1 MRRFLLLSLFLAG
14 WASAQPILNNNDNFV
29 ISAIRVDGLQR
40 IAEGT
45 IFTYLPL
52 EVGDRAN
59 AGAVRSAIRALYR
72 TGFFSNISFARDG
85 TILIIQVEER
95 PAISNITFSGN
106 KALET
111 EDLEGALASIGLA
124 EGEVFDPLQLDRVNQ
139 ELVRQ
144 YFNRGKYSVDV
155 DAQVTELQRN
165 RVRIAIVIDEGK
177 TAKIRHINIVGNT
190 VFDDNELRSE
200 FELDTSNLLS
210 FWRTDDQYSQEKLSG
225 DLEKLRSYYL
235 DRGYVDFN
243 IESTQVSISPDKKE
257 IFITA
262 NVNEGDVYTLNDV
275 NITGDLILDESTLR
289 RLLLTQPG
297 DTFSRK
303 DMEQSIDNITAVLA
317 NVGYAFANVNPQ
329 PRINRDDRTVDLTFF
344 VEPGKR
350 VYVRRVMFSGNTT
363 TKDEVLR
370 REMRQ
375 LEGAWFSQAAVDR
388 SQQRLQ
394 RLGYFDNVNV
404 ETPQVP
410 GTDDQVDVIVS
421 VEERPSG
428 SISFGLG
435 FSQVQGLITSIS
447 VNQENFLGSGKQIGL
462 TLSRSD
468 ILTQFN
474 LSYNNPYWTDD
485 GISRGFFLR
494 YTEFE
499 TNDANI
505 SSFTTS
511 EVGAGINFGIP
522 LSEYGFFT
530 FGGAA
535 RRTDINIGQF
545 SLESEDDDG
554 VCNDLNMN
562 GICNELVLIPTR
574 PLAVSLDKNGD
585 GVLSSSEREV
595 DTFEINMRWSR
606 DSRNHFFVP
615 SRGSIQQLRADVSLP
630 GSSREYFKL
639 AFNYAKYWTVF
650 DPLVFSLRG
659 EVGYGQEYDNFDDEL
674 QTEPIEPVRLSGDCR
689 VSDIVTLD
697 RGLPF
702 WEHFFGGGVSDVRGF
717 DDNTLGPKDQ
727 FCRSVGGDFKVTGG
741 MDLFVPLNFG
751 GGATGSRLSWF
762 VDVGNVYADIDE
774 YKTSELRA
782 STGVSLTWDAP
793 VGPIT
798 ISYAFPIREKV
809 GDTTEALQFTFGTV
823 F

>member
-1 MRRFLLLSLFLAG
+1 MRKFLFLSLLLSS
-14 WASAQPILNNNDNFV
+14 WADAQSLGSNDQFTIN
-29 ISAIRVDGLQR
+29 AIRVEGLQR

-45 IFTYLPL
+45 VFTYLPL
-52 EVGDRAN
+52 EVGELATPST
-59 AGAVRSAIRALYR
+59 VRSAIRALYR
-72 TGFFSNISFARDG
+72 TGFFADVSFAREG
-85 TILIIQVEER
+85 NILVIQVHER

-106 KALET
+106 KALKT

-124 EGEVFDPLQLDRVNQ
+124 EGEVFDPLQLDRVEQ

-144 YFNRGKYSVDV
+144 YFNRGKYSVKV
-155 DAQVTELQRN
+155 DPQVTNLQRN
-165 RVRIAIVIDEGK
+165 RVRIAIVIDEGD

-190 VFDDNELRSE
+190 VFNDEELRE
-200 FELDTSNLLS
+200 AFELDTSNWLS
-210 FWRTDDQYSQEKLSG
+210 FWRSDDQYSQEKLSG

-243 IESTQVSISPDKKE
+243 IESTQVTISPDKQE
-257 IFITA
+257 IYITA
-262 NVNEGDVYTLNDV
+262 NVDEGDVYTLNDV
-275 NITGDLILDESTLR
+275 NITGDLILDEDTLR
-289 RLLLTQPG
+289 RLILTQPG

-303 DMEQSIDNITAVLA
+303 QMEQSIENITAVLA
-317 NVGYAFANVNPQ
+317 NVGYAFANVDPQ
-329 PRINRDDRTVDLTFF
+329 PRINRDDRTVNLTYF

-350 VYVRRVMFSGNTT
+350 VYVRRIAFSGNTT

-375 LEGAWFSQAAVDR
+375 LEGAWFSQSAVDR

-394 RLGYFDNVNV
+394 RLGFFDNVNV

-410 GTDDQVDVIVS
+410 GTDDQVDVLVS

-428 SISFGLG
+428 SVSFGLG

-447 VNQENFLGSGKQIGL
+447 VNQDNFLGSGKQIGL

-474 LSYNNPYWTDD
+474 LAYNNPYWTDD

-494 YTEFE
+494 YSEFQSR
-499 TNDANI
+499 DANI
-505 SSFTTS
+505 SRFTTS
-511 EVGAGINFGIP
+511 EVGAGVNFGIP
-522 LSEYGFFT
+522 LSEYGFFR
-530 FGGAA
+530 FGAA
-535 RRTDINIGQF
+535 ARQTDINFGGLV
-545 SLESEDDDG
+545 LETEDENG
-554 VCNDLNMN
+554 VCNDLNGN
-562 GICNELVLIPTR
+562 GICNEFVLVPTR
-574 PLAVSLDKNGD
+574 PLGASLDENGD
-585 GVLSSSEREV
+585 GILDSGERKQNIYEVTLS
-595 DTFEINMRWSR
+595 WSR

-615 SRGSIQQLRADVSLP
+615 SQGSIQQLSAEVSLP
-630 GSSREYFKL
+630 GSSRQYYKL
-639 AFNYAKYWTVF
+639 FYNYAKYWQVW
-650 DPLVFSLRG
+650 DPLVFSVRG
-659 EVGYGQEYDNFDDEL
+659 EVGYGDSYDDYDDDL
-674 QTEPIEPVRLSGDCR
+674 PVQPIEPVRLRGDCQ

-702 WEHFFGGGVSDVRGF
+702 YEHFFGGGVNDVRGF

-727 FCRSVGGDFKVTGG
+727 NCLSVGGDFKVTGG
-741 MDLFVPLNFG
+741 LDLFVPLSFG
-751 GGATGSRLSWF
+751 GSSGSRLSWF
-762 VDVGNVYADIDE
+762 LDVGNVYEDIDAYE
-774 YKTSELRA
+774 TSELRA

-798 ISYAFPIREKV
+798 ISYAFPIREEQ
-809 GDTTEALQFTFGTV
+809 GDITEALQFTFGTV

>member
-1 MRRFLLLSLFLAG
+1 MRKIVFLILLMANAAF
-14 WASAQPILNNNDNFV
+14 AQPSGNNDNFT
-29 ISAIRVDGLQR
+29 ISAIRVEGLQR

-45 IFTYLPL
+45 VFTYLPL

-59 AGAVRSAIRALYR
+59 SSTVRSAIRALYR
-72 TGFFSNISFARDG
+72 TGFFADVAMAREDQ
-85 TILIIQVEER
+85 ILVIQVQER
-95 PAISNITFSGN
+95 PAISNISFSGN
-106 KALET
+106 KAIKT
-111 EDLEGALASIGLA
+111 EDLQGALLSIGLS
-124 EGEVFDPLQLDRVNQ
+124 EGEVYDPLQLDRVKQ

-144 YFNRGKYSVDV
+144 YYNRGKYSVDV
-155 DAQVTELQRN
+155 ETQVTELQRN
-165 RVRIAIVIDEGK
+165 RVRISINVDEGK
-177 TAKIRHINIVGNT
+177 TAKIKHINIVGNT
-190 VFDDNELRSE
+190 VFDDDELTDD
-200 FELDTSNLLS
+200 FELSTGNLLS
-210 FWRTDDQYSQEKLSG
+210 FWRSDDQYSQEKLSG

-262 NVNEGDVYTLNDV
+262 NVNEGDVYTLNEV
-275 NITGDLILDESTLR
+275 NLTGDLILDESTLR
-289 RLLLTQPG
+289 RLILTEPG
-297 DTFSRK
+297 DIFSRK
-303 DMEQSIDNITAVLA
+303 EMERSIENITAVLA
-317 NVGYAFANVNPQ
+317 NVGFAFANVNPQ

-350 VYVRRVMFSGNTT
+350 VYVRRILFSGNTT

-394 RLGYFDNVNV
+394 RLGYFDNVNI

-410 GTDDQVDVIVS
+410 GSDDQVDVIVS
-421 VEERPSG
+421 VDERPSG
-428 SISFGLG
+428 SVSFGLG

-447 VNQENFLGSGKQIGL
+447 VNQDNFLGSGKQIGL

-494 YTEFE
+494 YTEFQ

-511 EVGAGINFGIP
+511 EVGAGMNFGIP
-522 LSEYGFFT
+522 LSEYGFLR
-530 FGGAA
+530 FGAAA

-545 SLESEDDDG
+545 QVEAEDDMG
-554 VCNDLNMN
+554 VCNDINMN
-562 GICNELVLIPTR
+562 GICNEVVLVPTR
-574 PLAVSLDKNGD
+574 PLGVSLDENGD
-585 GVLSSSEREV
+585 GVLSNSEREI
-595 DTFEINMRWSR
+595 DTFEINSSWSR
-606 DSRNHFFVP
+606 DSRDHFFVP
-615 SRGSIQQLRADVSLP
+615 TRGSITQLGAEVSLP
-630 GSSREYFKL
+630 GSSRQYYKFFL
-639 AFNYAKYWTVF
+639 NYAKYWSVF

-659 EVGYGQEYDNFDDEL
+659 EVGYGDAYDDFDDEL
-674 QTEPIEPVRLSGDCR
+674 QAQPVEPIRLSGDCR

-697 RGLPF
+697 TGLPF

-741 MDLFVPLNFG
+741 MDLFMPLNFG
-751 GGATGSRLSWF
+751 SSTGSRLSWF
-762 VDVGNVYADIDE
+762 LDIGNVFQDIDAYE
-774 YKTSELRA
+774 TTELRA
-782 STGVSLTWDAP
+782 STGISLTWDAP

-798 ISYAFPIREKV
+798 ISYAFPIREKE
-809 GDTTEALQFTFGTV
+809 GDTTEALQFTFGTT

>member
-1 MRRFLLLSLFLAG
+1 MRNLLFLILLLTGLAQ
-14 WASAQPILNNNDNFV
+14 AQPLTNNDKFT
-29 ISAIRVDGLQR
+29 IGAIRVEGLQR

-45 IFTYLPL
+45 IFTYMPL
-52 EVGDRAN
+52 EVGDVASPSTI
-59 AGAVRSAIRALYR
+59 RSAIRALYR
-72 TGFFSNISFARDG
+72 TGFFSDVSFARDND
-85 TILIIQVEER
+85 ILVIQVQER

-106 KALET
+106 KALQT

-124 EGEVFDPLQLDRVNQ
+124 EGEVFDPLQLDRVEQ

-155 DAQVTELQRN
+155 DAQVTNLQRN
-165 RVRIAIVIDEGK
+165 RVRVAIVIEEGD

-190 VFDDNELRSE
+190 VFSDEELRE
-200 FELDTSNLLS
+200 AFELDTTNWLS
-210 FWRTDDQYSQEKLSG
+210 FWRSDDQYSQEKLSG
-225 DLEKLRSYYL
+225 DLEKLRSHYL

-243 IESTQVSISPDKKE
+243 IESTQVTISPDKQE
-257 IFITA
+257 IYITA

-275 NITGDLILDESTLR
+275 NITGDLILDENTLR
-289 RLLLTQPG
+289 RLILTQPG

-303 DMEQSIDNITAVLA
+303 EMESSIENITAVLA
-317 NVGYAFANVNPQ
+317 NVGYAFANVDPQ
-329 PRINRDDRTVDLTFF
+329 PRINREDRTVNLTFF

-350 VYVRRVMFSGNTT
+350 VYVRRIAFAGNTT

-394 RLGYFDNVNV
+394 RLGFFDNVNV

-410 GTDDQVDVIVS
+410 GTDDQVDVLVS

-428 SISFGLG
+428 SVSFGLG

-447 VNQENFLGSGKQIGL
+447 VNQDNFLGSGKQVGL

-494 YTEFE
+494 YTEFQSR
-499 TNDANI
+499 DANI
-505 SSFTTS
+505 SRFTTS
-511 EVGAGINFGIP
+511 EVGAGVNFGIP
-522 LSEYGFFT
+522 LSEYGFFR
-530 FGGAA
+530 FGAA
-535 RRTDINIGQF
+535 VRQTDINIGQF
-545 SLESEDDDG
+545 VIESFDNDG
-554 VCNDLNMN
+554 VCNDINNN
-562 GICNELVLIPTR
+562 GICNEFVLLPTR
-574 PLAVSLDKNGD
+574 PLGLSLDENGD
-585 GVLSSSEREV
+585 GVLSSGEREQNTYEV
-595 DTFEINMRWSR
+595 NLSWSR
-606 DSRNHFFVP
+606 DSRDHFFVP
-615 SRGSIQQLRADVSLP
+615 SRGSIQQLSAEVSLP
-630 GSSREYFKL
+630 GSSRQYYKL
-639 AFNYAKYWTVF
+639 FYNYAKYWQVW
-650 DPLVFSLRG
+650 DPLVFSVRG
-659 EVGYGQEYDNFDDEL
+659 ELGYGDSYDDYDDNL
-674 QTEPIEPVRLSGDCR
+674 AAEPIEPIRLAGRCQ

-697 RGLPF
+697 NGLPF
-702 WEHFFGGGVSDVRGF
+702 YEHFFGGGVNDVRGF
-717 DDNTLGPKDQ
+717 DDNTLGPKDE

-741 MDLFVPLNFG
+741 LDLFVPLSFG
-751 GGATGSRLSWF
+751 GSTGSRLSWF
-762 VDVGNVYADIDE
+762 LDVGNVYQDLDDYE
-774 YKTSELRA
+774 TSELRA

-798 ISYAFPIREKV
+798 ISYAFPVREEE